1 MARNIEVT
9 PEEDSQGQSLDESK
23 QQIYDNR
30 EPDPNDFLDADFSP
44 DLCSSTRHKV
54 NYGIC
59 EKLGGLRT
67 KHLDFEEEQEK
78 LQK

>member
-44 DLCSSTRHKV
+44 DLCSSSRHKV
-54 NYGIC
+54 N
-59 EKLGGLRT
+59 
-67 KHLDFEEEQEK
+67 
-78 LQK
+78 